1 MRAHHHGASFA
12 AALAFPRLTR
22 LLALA
27 AGLTGAAVPLLAHAG
42 DAAPLRKLI
51 ERVAELIARHPQSA
65 IESLPLALSPTLS
78 APLALAL
85 SLPGRFSRFLA
96 SLLNVALAG
105 TGVFVAGYQVWL
117 QRFATDVSCTANAPW
132 WEEFVYWAG
141 EKVPA
146 LFEATGLCS
155 EAGWKFL
162 GLAIA
167 DWSLL
172 AFSGL
177 LILTLVALAQTLR
190 GR

>member
-1 MRAHHHGASFA
+1 MVGMKLLTPTRIFA
-12 AALAFPRLTR
+12 LTF
-22 LLALA
+22 
-27 AGLTGAAVPLLAHAG
+27 LTGAGLVGGGLYLAKTLNLAACPLCILQ
-42 DAAPLRKLI
+42 RM
-51 ERVAELIARHPQSA
+51 VY
-65 IESLPLALSPTLS
+65 
-78 APLALAL
+78 LALAL
-85 SLPGRFSRFLA
+85 SSLIGLGLSRCRL
-96 SLLNVALAG
+96 SQGLVALGNSGLAG
-105 TGVFVAGYQVWL
+105 LGAFIAGYQVWL
-117 QRFATDVSCTANAPW
+117 QRFATDISCTANAPW

-141 EKVPA
+141 EKVPL

-177 LILTLVALAQTLR
+177 LLLSLIAFARVLR

>member
-1 MRAHHHGASFA
+1 MFGMHK
-12 AALAFPRLTR
+12 LTPNR
-22 LLALA
+22 IFLLTLLAGFGLVGGGLYLAKTLNLA
-27 AGLTGAAVPLLAHAG
+27 ACPLCILQ
-42 DAAPLRKLI
+42 RM
-51 ERVAELIARHPQSA
+51 VY
-65 IESLPLALSPTLS
+65 
-78 APLALAL
+78 LALAL
-85 SLPGRFSRFLA
+85 VALIGLSVTSRRGKTLPA
-96 SLLNVALAG
+96 LLNVALAG
-105 TGVFVAGYQVWL
+105 LGAFIAAYQVWL

-141 EKVPA
+141 AKVPT

-177 LILTLVALAQTLR
+177 LALSLIALTKIRR

>member
-1 MRAHHHGASFA
+1 MKKLTPNLIFVLTF
-12 AALAFPRLTR
+12 LAGSGLVGGG
-22 LLALA
+22 LYLAKTLNLA
-27 AGLTGAAVPLLAHAG
+27 ACPLCIIQRMLY
-42 DAAPLRKLI
+42 
-51 ERVAELIARHPQSA
+51 
-65 IESLPLALSPTLS
+65 
-78 APLALAL
+78 LALAL
-85 SLPGRFSRFLA
+85 ASLLALTLPGRFKRFLA

-146 LFEATGLCS
+146 MFEATGLCS

-177 LILTLVALAQTLR
+177 LILSLVALAQTLR

>member
-1 MRAHHHGASFA
+1 MSSMKKLTPNLIFVLTF
-12 AALAFPRLTR
+12 LAGSGLVGGG
-22 LLALA
+22 LYLAKTLNLA
-27 AGLTGAAVPLLAHAG
+27 ACPLCIIQRMLY
-42 DAAPLRKLI
+42 
-51 ERVAELIARHPQSA
+51 
-65 IESLPLALSPTLS
+65 
-78 APLALAL
+78 LALAL
-85 SLPGRFSRFLA
+85 ASLLALTLPGRFSRFLA
-96 SLLNVALAG
+96 SLVNVALAG
-105 TGVFVAGYQVWL
+105 TGVCVAGYQVWL
-117 QRFATDVSCTANAPW
+117 LRFATDVSCTATAPW

-177 LILTLVALAQTLR
+177 LILSLVALAQTLR

>member
-1 MRAHHHGASFA
+1 MPGMTKLTPNRIFA
-12 AALAFPRLTR
+12 LTLIAGTGLVGGGLYLAQTLN
-22 LLALA
+22 LA
-27 AGLTGAAVPLLAHAG
+27 ACPLCILQ
-42 DAAPLRKLI
+42 RM
-51 ERVAELIARHPQSA
+51 
-65 IESLPLALSPTLS
+65 TY
-78 APLALAL
+78 LALAL
-85 SLPGRFSRFLA
+85 VALIGLLITSKRGKALPA
-96 SLLNVALAG
+96 LLNVGLAG
-105 TGVFVAGYQVWL
+105 TGAFIAGYQVWL

-141 EKVPA
+141 EKAPL
-146 LFEATGLCS
+146 LFNATGLCS

-177 LILTLVALAQTLR
+177 LLLSLIALLKTLR

>member
-1 MRAHHHGASFA
+1 MPGMKKLAPNLIFVLTFVAGTGLVGGGLYLAKTLNLA
-12 AALAFPRLTR
+12 ACPLCILQRMVYLS
-22 LLALA
+22 LALVA
-27 AGLTGAAVPLLAHAG
+27 LLGLIISNKRAKA
-42 DAAPLRKLI
+42 
-51 ERVAELIARHPQSA
+51 
-65 IESLPLALSPTLS
+65 LPA
-78 APLALAL
+78 
-85 SLPGRFSRFLA
+85 
-96 SLLNVALAG
+96 LLNVGLAG
-105 TGVFVAGYQVWL
+105 TGAFIAGYQVWL
-117 QRFATDVSCTANAPW
+117 QRFAKDISCTANAPW

-146 LFEATGLCS
+146 LFNATGLCS

-177 LILTLVALAQTLR
+177 LLLSLIALFKTLR

>member
-1 MRAHHHGASFA
+1 MKKSPSRLGPDLIFVLTFVAGIGLVGGGLYLAKTLNLA
-12 AALAFPRLTR
+12 ACPLCILQRMAYLS
-22 LLALA
+22 LALVA
-27 AGLTGAAVPLLAHAG
+27 LLGLIIPNRRAKA
-42 DAAPLRKLI
+42 
-51 ERVAELIARHPQSA
+51 
-65 IESLPLALSPTLS
+65 LPA
-78 APLALAL
+78 
-85 SLPGRFSRFLA
+85 
-96 SLLNVALAG
+96 LLNVALAG
-105 TGVFVAGYQVWL
+105 TGAFIAGYQVWL

-146 LFEATGLCS
+146 LFNATGLCS

-177 LILTLVALAQTLR
+177 LILSLIALVKTLR

>member
-1 MRAHHHGASFA
+1 MKLLTPTRIFA
-12 AALAFPRLTR
+12 LTF
-22 LLALA
+22 
-27 AGLTGAAVPLLAHAG
+27 LTGAGLVGGGLYLAKTLNLAACPLCILQ
-42 DAAPLRKLI
+42 RM
-51 ERVAELIARHPQSA
+51 VY
-65 IESLPLALSPTLS
+65 
-78 APLALAL
+78 LALAL
-85 SLPGRFSRFLA
+85 SSLIGLGLSRCRL
-96 SLLNVALAG
+96 SQGLVALGNSGLAG
-105 TGVFVAGYQVWL
+105 LGVFIAGYQVWL
-117 QRFATDVSCTANAPW
+117 QRFATDISCTANAPW

-141 EKVPA
+141 EKVPV

-177 LILTLVALAQTLR
+177 MLLSLIALARILR

>member
-1 MRAHHHGASFA
+1 MKLLTPTRIFA
-12 AALAFPRLTR
+12 LTF
-22 LLALA
+22 
-27 AGLTGAAVPLLAHAG
+27 LTGAGLVGGGLYLAKTLNLAACPLCILQ
-42 DAAPLRKLI
+42 RM
-51 ERVAELIARHPQSA
+51 VY
-65 IESLPLALSPTLS
+65 
-78 APLALAL
+78 LALAL
-85 SLPGRFSRFLA
+85 SSLIGLGLSRCRL
-96 SLLNVALAG
+96 SQGLVALGNSGLAG
-105 TGVFVAGYQVWL
+105 LGVFIAGYQVWL
-117 QRFATDVSCTANAPW
+117 QRFATDISCTANAPW

-141 EKVPA
+141 EKVPV

-177 LILTLVALAQTLR
+177 LLLSLLALARILR